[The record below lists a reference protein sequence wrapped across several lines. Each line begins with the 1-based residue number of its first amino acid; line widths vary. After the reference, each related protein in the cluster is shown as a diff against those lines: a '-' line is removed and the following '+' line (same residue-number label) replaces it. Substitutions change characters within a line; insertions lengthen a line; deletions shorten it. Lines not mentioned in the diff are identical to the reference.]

1 MTRTRG
7 GRTAARCSDR
17 GGCGEPHGEGSG
29 SWVAVT
35 SAEPTPGRSRVLAAR
50 GALWLSVSTWTA
62 RGAQIVALLV
72 LARALTPSEFGI
84 LAVAALTYNTL
95 LVVSHLGIFEA
106 LSYLRDRIELGELS
120 RTALSI
126 CIVVGLILT
135 GVTWALAPLIAH
147 FFHSPDATF
156 VLRGFALGITFDAA
170 AMVPRGLLT
179 RSLSFSRRT
188 ITDALPQV
196 IGAAVT
202 ISVVVS
208 GHPLFG
214 LVAGQVT
221 GSISAAIVAFLI
233 GPRCLPGWNTAMAR
247 RLLGYGKFLSA
258 ADLLN
263 IGLLNVDYILVGH
276 VLGPVA
282 LGYYSL
288 AYRICFM
295 PYLSISV
302 VANGALFPYY
312 CRLPSREAQ
321 ARTAESA
328 FSLITALSTP
338 WFAGLVLFA
347 GDIALLGHK
356 WAPATGA
363 IRFLALYG
371 LFLSLII
378 SALDLLKAVGR
389 TDLVFFIR
397 GLHLAILTAVLIAT
411 VHRGITVVALDQA
424 VVAGLIA
431 AISGLLIIRHV
442 SVRPAALGRSVG
454 LPMLGALGMA
464 AVVLV
469 LGRLLGLVITPSW
482 ASLLILGPLALAVF
496 AVTMWVIMPGPLR
509 KGWAALRGRS
519 DAATA
524 ADRPA
529 GRSGLP
535 AVPSGQQAILSA
547 NGYAVPA
554 TRGLFPVAGLSSRRS
569 ILATGAVMV
578 VLALAAAVIVGR
590 WTLLSVAAILAI
602 AVLGLILSRLD
613 IAVAVL
619 AADFFFNAYLAH
631 SGHVLSVD
639 KGIGAIAVAAW
650 GLDWAVRRRPILT
663 TPQLWLII
671 AFLLWTA
678 VSLCFALS
686 QKAALVTSLRYLTF
700 ATLFFLVLQA
710 VRGDRRKA
718 DALIKVLITAALVAS
733 VIGLVAFFGHHV
745 LRASGPITDPNDF
758 AFILGSSLPL
768 AMYLLRWGVTW
779 WSKMIWGVALV
790 IIFGCVLAT
799 FSRSALTGL
808 VAAGLWLLVT
818 RRLRLRWLL
827 GTIALLAVLMGVAF
841 LFAPQVV
848 HLAFHQKAHVAG
860 ANVDVRL
867 GYYKTE
873 LTEWEHNPITGV
885 GPGNFAYRFF
895 QFAPPAGESL
905 PYPSNV
911 LTISGE
917 EAYLIILAEQGA
929 VGLGLFLGY
938 LALSW
943 ADLRRRFPDDKRG
956 DQLQTALAAGF
967 IVACVGALFLAEQY
981 YPPLWFLPAV
991 GASLARFGPRA
1002 GADAEARVAP
1012 GDFRTEALGSG
1023 GRR

>member
-1 MTRTRG
+1 MVGVPLRG
-7 GRTAARCSDR
+7 VLTGAGVVSPY
-17 GGCGEPHGEGSG
+17 GESSG
-29 SWVAVT
+29 SWAAVT
-35 SAEPTPGRSRVLAAR
+35 SAEPAPGRSRVLAAR

-62 RGAQIVALLV
+62 RGAQIVVLLV
-72 LARALTPSEFGI
+72 LARALAPSEFGI
-84 LAVAALTYNTL
+84 LAVAALTYNVL
-95 LVVSHLGIFEA
+95 LVVTHLGIFEA
-106 LSYLRDRIELGELS
+106 LSYLRDRIELRELS

-126 CIVVGLILT
+126 CIAGGLILT
-135 GVTWALAPLIAH
+135 GVAWALAPLIAH

-170 AMVPRGLLT
+170 ALVPRGLLT

-188 ITDALPQV
+188 VTDTLPPV

-202 ISVVVS
+202 ISVVAS

-214 LVAGQVT
+214 LVAGQVA
-221 GSISAAIVAFLI
+221 GSVTDAIVAFLI
-233 GPRCLPGWNTAMAR
+233 GPRCRPGWNSAMAR

-263 IGLLNVDYILVGH
+263 LGLLNVDYIIIGH
-276 VLGPVA
+276 FLGPVA

-312 CRLPSREAQ
+312 CRLPSREAK

-371 LFLSLII
+371 LFLSLIL

-389 TDLVFFIR
+389 TELVFFVR
-397 GLHLAILTAVLIAT
+397 GLHLAILTAVLIVT
-411 VHRGITVVALDQA
+411 VHLGITVVALDQA
-424 VVAGLIA
+424 VVAGVIA
-431 AISGLLIIRHV
+431 ALSGLLIIRHV
-442 SVRPAALGRSVG
+442 SLRPAALGRAVA

-469 LGRLLGLVITPSW
+469 LGRLLGLAITPSW

-496 AVTMWVIMPGPLR
+496 AVTVWVVMPGPLR

-519 DAATA
+519 DAGAVAGRA
-524 ADRPA
+524 ADPP
-529 GRSGLP
+529 GLP
-535 AVPSGQQAILSA
+535 AVPSGQRAILSG
-547 NGYAVPA
+547 NGQAVTA
-554 TRGLFPVAGLSSRRS
+554 AQGLFPVAGLSSRRS

-578 VLALAAAVIVGR
+578 ALALAAAVIVGR
-590 WTLLSVAAILAI
+590 WTLLTVAAILAI

-631 SGHVLSVD
+631 SGQIISVD
-639 KGIGAIAVAAW
+639 KAIGAIAVAAW
-650 GLDWAVRRRPILT
+650 GLDWTVRRRSILT

-671 AFLLWTA
+671 AFLLWNA
-678 VSLCFALS
+678 ISLCFAIS
-686 QKAALVTSLRYLTF
+686 EKAALVTSLRYVTF

-718 DALIKVLITAALVAS
+718 NALIKVLITAAVVAS
-733 VIGLVAFFGHHV
+733 VMGLAAFFGHHV

-758 AFILGSSLPL
+758 AFILGSSMPL
-768 AMYLLRWGVTW
+768 TIYLIRWGVTW
-779 WSKMIWGVALV
+779 WGRMLWGAAL
-790 IIFGCVLAT
+790 IIILGCVLAT
-799 FSRSALTGL
+799 FSRSAITGL
-808 VAAGLWLLVT
+808 AAAGLWLLVT
-818 RRLRLRWLL
+818 RRLRLRWLF
-827 GTIALLAVLMGVAF
+827 GAIALLAVLTGAAF

-860 ANVDVRL
+860 ANINIRL
-867 GYYKTE
+867 GYYKVE
-873 LTEWEHNPITGV
+873 LTEWEHYPITGV

-895 QFAPPAGESL
+895 QFAPAAGQSL

-929 VGLGLFLGY
+929 VGLALFLGY
-938 LALSW
+938 LAFSW
-943 ADLRRRFPDDKRG
+943 ADLRRRFPDDKRS

-991 GASLARFGPRA
+991 GASLARFRPRA
-1002 GADAEARVAP
+1002 EAEGDARVAP
-1012 GDFRTEALGSG
+1012 GDHPTEAVVPG

>member
-1 MTRTRG
+1 M
-7 GRTAARCSDR
+7 
-17 GGCGEPHGEGSG
+17 
-29 SWVAVT
+29 T
-35 SAEPTPGRSRVLAAR
+35 SAEPAPGRSRVLAAR
-50 GALWLSVSTWTA
+50 GALWLSVSSWAA
-62 RGAQIVALLV
+62 RGAQIVVLLV
-72 LARALTPSEFGI
+72 LAKALTPSEFGI
-84 LAVAALTYNTL
+84 LAVAALTYNVL
-95 LVVSHLGIFEA
+95 LVVTHLGIFDA
-106 LSYLRDRIELGELS
+106 LTYLRDRIEIGEAS

-135 GVTWALAPLIAH
+135 GVIWALAPLVAH

-170 AMVPRGLLT
+170 ALVPRGLLT

-188 ITDALPQV
+188 ITDTLPPV

-202 ISVVVS
+202 ISVVAS

-221 GSISAAIVAFLI
+221 GSVTDAIVAFLI
-233 GPRCLPGWNTAMAR
+233 GPRCRPGWNTVMAR

-263 IGLLNVDYILVGH
+263 LGLLNVDYIVVGH
-276 VLGPVA
+276 FLGPVA

-321 ARTAESA
+321 ARTAEGA

-363 IRFLALYG
+363 IRFLAAYG
-371 LFLSLII
+371 LFLSLIL

-389 TDLVFFIR
+389 ADLVFFVR
-397 GLHLAILTAVLIAT
+397 GLHLAVLTAVLIAT
-411 VHRGITVVALDQA
+411 VHWGITVVALDQA
-424 VVAGLIA
+424 VVASLVA

-442 SVRPAALGRSVG
+442 SLRPAALGCSVG
-454 LPMLGALGMA
+454 LPMLGALGMV

-469 LGRLLGLVITPSW
+469 LGRLLGLATTPSW
-482 ASLLILGPLALAVF
+482 ASLLILGPLALVVF
-496 AVTMWVIMPGPLR
+496 AVIVRVVMPGPLR

-519 DAATA
+519 DGGTA
-524 ADRPA
+524 ADRQA
-529 GRSGLP
+529 GRSSKQ
-535 AVPSGQQAILSA
+535 AVLSG
-547 NGYAVPA
+547 NGYGVTAA
-554 TRGLFPVAGLSSRRS
+554 RGLFPVAGLSSRRS
-569 ILATGAVMV
+569 VLATGAVMV
-578 VLALAAAVIVGR
+578 ALALVAAVIVGR
-590 WTLLSVAAILAI
+590 WTLLTVAAIPAV

-631 SGHVLSVD
+631 GAGIITVD
-639 KGIGAIAVAAW
+639 KGIGAIAVGAW
-650 GLDWAVRRRPILT
+650 GLDWAVKRRPILT

-678 VSLCFALS
+678 VSLCFAIS
-686 QKAALVTSLRYLTF
+686 EKAALVISLRYVTF

-718 DALIKVLITAALVAS
+718 HALIKVLIAAAVVAS
-733 VIGLVAFFGHHV
+733 VIGLAAFFGHHV
-745 LRASGPITDPNDF
+745 LRASGPIKDPNDF
-758 AFILGSSLPL
+758 AFILGSSMPL
-768 AMYLLRWGVTW
+768 TIYLIRWGATW
-779 WSKMIWGVALV
+779 WSKMLWSVALV
-790 IIFGCVLAT
+790 IILGCVLAT

-808 VAAGLWLLVT
+808 AAAGLWLLVT
-818 RRLRLRWLL
+818 RRLRLRWLF
-827 GTIALLAVLMGVAF
+827 GTIALLAVLTGAAF

-860 ANVDVRL
+860 ANVGVRL
-867 GYYKTE
+867 GYYKVE
-873 LTEWEHNPITGV
+873 LTEWEHYPITGV

-895 QFAPPAGESL
+895 QFAPAAGESL

-917 EAYLIILAEQGA
+917 EAYLIILAEQGV
-929 VGLGLFLGY
+929 VGLALFLGY
-938 LALSW
+938 LIFSW
-943 ADLRRRFPDDKRG
+943 VDLRRRFPDDKRSG
-956 DQLQTALAAGF
+956 QLQAALAAGF

-991 GASLARFGPRA
+991 GASLARFRPRA
-1002 GADAEARVAP
+1002 EAEGNAGVAP
-1012 GDFRTEALGSG
+1012 GDLRTEALVSG